1 MGRLLVQLNWG
12 TVGLGGVA
20 PPRPPCYN
28 GQAPDTSDRETV
40 TVLPNIISTVSN
52 IRLTLESSVNI
63 QKKSHFSFTAG
74 QLDSLYRE
82 LVNHVRDLAA
92 SKGVEGDANVEQL
105 VTMLR
110 ATADL
115 LGEGTAHSV
124 GFAYGQ
130 WNSLSDTL
138 KDFLEPY
145 TND

>member
-1 MGRLLVQLNWG
+1 MRLPG
-12 TVGLGGVA
+12 
-20 PPRPPCYN
+20 PPCYN
-28 GQAPDTSDRETV
+28 GQVPDTTDRETM
-40 TVLPNIISTVSN
+40 TVLTNILSIVSN
-52 IRLTLESSVNI
+52 IRLTLESSVNL
-63 QKKSHFSFTAG
+63 QKKSQFSFTAG

-92 SKGVEGDANVEQL
+92 SKGVESDANVEQL
-105 VTMLR
+105 VTKLR

-130 WNSLSDTL
+130 WNSLTDTL

-145 TND
+145 AND